1 MHARG
6 GPVPQPVGAFDG
18 HVLTVARPPSLGG
31 GVRQTR
37 PVDTARRDRRPEIR
51 PCTCPAGAS
60 QACIRARA
68 THPPDTGT
76 HPRKE
81 FPAVSDKSTTK
92 PATGKTDSG
101 IEAVTAAVG
110 RLGGVDAAATA
121 ADIAADAGMA
131 YSTTNK
137 KLRALRDAG
146 RAVSFDGPDNRTLWR
161 LANATGTAVA
171 AADQPDQDCG
181 QTVPVPPPAEPA
193 AAGPDVTVVP
203 AQLFDQLTGEPTDA
217 TADTAVADLSD
228 QRPEA
233 LDSPAGQSAVVPADA
248 QAEPDD
254 NPDDAEGGPVGPPEE
269 EQPTGIQ
276 AGPSGTAGPDG
287 APAAPAAGAA
297 SHPDTGVATD
307 QAPGRAADQPSA
319 EQPAPA
325 TVRRAAGSLPGA
337 ILNILADHPDQQ
349 YSIGELCKLINE
361 ASQGTG
367 VAIAS
372 RGAVANAATKLVGQR
387 RVEQTVERPATY
399 QLAPTSE

>member
-137 KLRALRDAG
+137 KLRALR
-146 RAVSFDGPDNRTLWR
+146 
-161 LANATGTAVA
+161 A
-171 AADQPDQDCG
+171 A
-181 QTVPVPPPAEPA
+181 
-193 AAGPDVTVVP
+193 
-203 AQLFDQLTGEPTDA
+203 
-217 TADTAVADLSD
+217 
-228 QRPEA
+228 
-233 LDSPAGQSAVVPADA
+233 
-248 QAEPDD
+248 
-254 NPDDAEGGPVGPPEE
+254 
-269 EQPTGIQ
+269 
-276 AGPSGTAGPDG
+276 
-287 APAAPAAGAA
+287 
-297 SHPDTGVATD
+297 
-307 QAPGRAADQPSA
+307 
-319 EQPAPA
+319 
-325 TVRRAAGSLPGA
+325 RRARGGRTRR
-337 ILNILADHPDQQ
+337 H
-349 YSIGELCKLINE
+349 GR
-361 ASQGTG
+361 
-367 VAIAS
+367 S
-372 RGAVANAATKLVGQR
+372 RPTL
-387 RVEQTVERPATY
+387 RPAHRR
-399 QLAPTSE
+399 AHRRDR